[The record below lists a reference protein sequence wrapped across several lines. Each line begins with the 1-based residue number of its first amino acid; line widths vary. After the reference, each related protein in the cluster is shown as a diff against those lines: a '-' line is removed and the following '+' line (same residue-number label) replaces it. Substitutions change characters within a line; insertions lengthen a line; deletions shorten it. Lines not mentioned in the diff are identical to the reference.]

1 MNTKP
6 RTNTLRAAHALI
18 LLAVF
23 TGIYLTV
30 DGLVDHSTAIL
41 ARATVLLAAFG
52 TTSLTHTHLRT
63 ATAHTTGTE
72 STR

>member
-6 RTNTLRAAHALI
+6 RTSILRAVHALI

-30 DGLVDHSTAIL
+30 DGLLDHSTAIL
-41 ARATVLLAAFG
+41 ARATVLLAAIG
-52 TTSLTHTHLRT
+52 TTSLAHTHLRT
-63 ATAHTTGTE
+63 ATRTTGTE

>member
-6 RTNTLRAAHALI
+6 RTSILRAVHALI

-23 TGIYLTV
+23 AGVYLTV
-30 DGLVDHSTAIL
+30 DGLLDHSTAIL
-41 ARATVLLAAFG
+41 ARATVLLAAIG

-63 ATAHTTGTE
+63 TTRTTGTE